1 MKASALLLVGPLLV
15 LGLCGWMSLG
25 RDTATPGVASSPS
38 ASALPAVALAPVP
51 TSAIPQPPPAL
62 DSAVAGIYETLAFQ
76 EVFVSP
82 VGPRGLEYTAK
93 SQRLAGQKVKMTG
106 HMVRHYHDDP
116 RVFLFT
122 ATPNTHDQR
131 EYMLADSLP
140 VSLVHVFLEARPGQ
154 APDWRPRSIT
164 VYGTLETGPQQE
176 VDGRVSHVRLH
187 AEYVTEG
194 TTANLLELRR
204 PIVLQRSRMKAGQ
217 TAAMT
222 NSGER
227 QPHLRPRTDAPFPQS
242 KPTQTSSSSS

>member
-1 MKASALLLVGPLLV
+1 MKASALLLVCPLLV

-25 RDTATPGVASSPS
+25 RETATPKGAALLPSSP
-38 ASALPAVALAPVP
+38 AAA
-51 TSAIPQPPPAL
+51 TPQAPPAL
-62 DSAVAGIYETLAFQ
+62 DPAQAGTYETLEFQ
-76 EVFVSP
+76 EIFVSP

-187 AEYVTEG
+187 AEHVTEG
-194 TTANLLELRR
+194 TTTTLLELRR
-204 PIVLQRSRMKAGQ
+204 PIVLQRSRMKAAQ
-217 TAAMT
+217 NTATT
-222 NSGER
+222 NPGER
-227 QPHLRPRTDAPFPQS
+227 QPHLRPRTDTPFPQS
-242 KPTQTSSSSS
+242 KPTQTPSSSS

>member
-1 MKASALLLVGPLLV
+1 MKASALLLVCPLLM

-25 RDTATPGVASSPS
+25 RDSATPDSASSPAPRSPS
-38 ASALPAVALAPVP
+38 AGPQASVPAS
-51 TSAIPQPPPAL
+51 TPAL
-62 DSAVAGIYETLAFQ
+62 DPALAETYETLGFQ
-76 EVFVSP
+76 EIFVSP

-93 SQRLAGQKVKMTG
+93 SQRLDGRKVKMTG

-176 VDGRVSHVRLH
+176 VDGRISHVRLY
-187 AEYVTEG
+187 AEHVTEG
-194 TTANLLELRR
+194 GTSNFLELRR
-204 PIVLQRSRMKAGQ
+204 PIVLQRSRMKSGQ
-217 TAAMT
+217 ASVNAA
-222 NSGER
+222 SDER
-227 QPHLRPRTDAPFPQS
+227 QPHLRSRADAPFPQS
-242 KPTQTSSSSS
+242 KPTPTPTSSS

>member
-1 MKASALLLVGPLLV
+1 M

-25 RDTATPGVASSPS
+25 RDSATPDGTPSQTPRSPS
-38 ASALPAVALAPVP
+38 AAALASVP
-51 TSAIPQPPPAL
+51 APAPPQSPPAL
-62 DSAVAGIYETLAFQ
+62 DPTVAGTYETLAFQ
-76 EVFVSP
+76 ELFVSP

-164 VYGTLETGPQQE
+164 VYGTLEAGPQQE

-187 AEYVTEG
+187 AEHVTEG
-194 TTANLLELRR
+194 ATTNLLELRR
-204 PIVLQRSRMKAGQ
+204 PIVLQRNRMKAGQ
-217 TAAMT
+217 TAATT
-222 NSGER
+222 NPGGR
-227 QPHLRPRTDAPFPQS
+227 QPHLRPRTDTPFPQS
-242 KPTQTSSSSS
+242 KPTQTPSSSS

>member
-1 MKASALLLVGPLLV
+1 MP
-15 LGLCGWMSLG
+15 
-25 RDTATPGVASSPS
+25 
-38 ASALPAVALAPVP
+38 
-51 TSAIPQPPPAL
+51 PQSPPAL
-62 DSAVAGIYETLAFQ
+62 DPALEGTYETLAFQ
-76 EVFVSP
+76 EIFVSP
-82 VGPRGLEYTAK
+82 VGPRGLEYTTK

-176 VDGRVSHVRLH
+176 VDGRISHVRLH
-187 AEYVTEG
+187 AEHVTEG
-194 TTANLLELRR
+194 VTTNLLELRR
-204 PIVLQRSRMKAGQ
+204 PIVLQRSRMKSGQ
-217 TAAMT
+217 TAVNATT
-222 NSGER
+222 NDR
-227 QPHLRPRTDAPFPQS
+227 QPHLRSRADAPFPQS
-242 KPTQTSSSSS
+242 KPTQTPSSSS

>member
-1 MKASALLLVGPLLV
+1 MKASALLLVCPLLM

-25 RDTATPGVASSPS
+25 RGTATPDSASSSTRLSPVPAP
-38 ASALPAVALAPVP
+38 ASAAPQSPPTLDPALAG
-51 TSAIPQPPPAL
+51 T
-62 DSAVAGIYETLAFQ
+62 YETLAFQ
-76 EVFVSP
+76 EIFVTP
-82 VGPRGLEYTAK
+82 AGPRGLEYTAK
-93 SQRLAGQKVKMTG
+93 SRRLAGQKVKMTG

-131 EYMLADSLP
+131 EYILADSLP
-140 VSLVHVFLEARPGQ
+140 VSLVHVFLAARPGQ

-187 AEYVTEG
+187 AEHVTEG

-217 TAAMT
+217 TTVNATA
-222 NSGER
+222 SER
-227 QPHLRPRTDAPFPQS
+227 QPHLRSRTDAPFPQS
-242 KPTQTSSSSS
+242 KPTQTPSSSS

>member
-1 MKASALLLVGPLLV
+1 MKASALLLVCPLLI

-25 RDTATPGVASSPS
+25 RDTATPGSASSP
-38 ASALPAVALAPVP
+38 AAAALTPVP
-51 TSAIPQPPPAL
+51 TPASPQPPPSL
-62 DSAVAGIYETLAFQ
+62 EPTVAGTYEALAFQ
-76 EVFVSP
+76 EIFVSP

-176 VDGRVSHVRLH
+176 VDGRISHVRLH
-187 AEYVTEG
+187 AEHVTEG
-194 TTANLLELRR
+194 TTTTLLELRR
-204 PIVLQRSRMKAGQ
+204 PIVLQRSRMKAAQ
-217 TAAMT
+217 ATATT

-242 KPTQTSSSSS
+242 KPTQTPSSSS